1 MLYSELIKT
10 TKRKKYLNQTT
21 STSIR
26 YFQQLNRNTLTKTWL
41 SFSIT
46 LLILCCIGL
55 VFAYFF
61 NVYFPIIIMLI
72 FTFLSFRARLN
83 HLKKIQDLADF
94 KIPNNIWIAFKQR
107 HPNLSPAA
115 YPWIEEGFKDYLTIH
130 MWRRNS
136 YAMPSNAVDALWH
149 LLIEEFDDF
158 YQFMCQNFLG
168 YKLIHKPHDQQPTAS
183 QKASQK
189 LQLVNTWHGACH
201 LHGLNPQDPQRLP
214 RLFQIDEH
222 IRWEQGLIF
231 SLPFMAAMYAQT
243 MQTTSDVTMTT
254 PTQSSCS
261 STSTA
266 CSGSSSD
273 SGHSHHGSDSSS
285 DSSCSSCSSCGG
297 GGD

>member
-1 MLYSELIKT
+1 MLYSVLIKT

-26 YFQQLNRNTLTKTWL
+26 YFQQLNRNTLTKSWL
-41 SFSIT
+41 NFSIKIF
-46 LLILCCIGL
+46 ILCSIGF

-61 NVYFPIIIMLI
+61 NAYFPIIIMLI
-72 FTFLSFRARLN
+72 FTFSWFKARLN
-83 HLKKIQDLADF
+83 RLKKTQNLNHF
-94 KIPNNIWIAFKQR
+94 KIPNTIWIAFKQR
-107 HPNLSPAA
+107 HPNLSPSA
-115 YPWIEEGFKDYLTIH
+115 YPWIEEGFKDYLAIH
-130 MWRRNS
+130 MWRRNA

-158 YQFMCQNFLG
+158 YQSMCQNFLG
-168 YKLIHKPHDQQPTAS
+168 YKLIHKPHEKQPTAS
-183 QKASQK
+183 QKTSQK

-243 MQTTSDVTMTT
+243 MQTTSDIPSTT
-254 PTQSSCS
+254 SSGSSCS
-261 STSTA
+261 SSTA

-273 SGHSHHGSDSSS
+273 SGHSHHSSDSGS

>member
-1 MLYSELIKT
+1 MFYSVLIKT
-10 TKRKKYLNQTT
+10 TKRKNYLNQTKT
-21 STSIR
+21 TSIY
-26 YFQQLNRNTLTKTWL
+26 YFQQLNRNILTKTWL

-46 LLILCCIGL
+46 ILILGCIGL

-61 NVYFPIIIMLI
+61 NVYFPIIIMMI
-72 FTFLSFRARLN
+72 MAFFWFRARLN
-83 HLKKIQDLADF
+83 HVKKIQDLADF
-94 KIPNNIWIAFKQR
+94 KIPNHIWIAFKQR
-107 HPNLSPAA
+107 HPNLSPTS
-115 YPWIEEGFKDYLTIH
+115 YPWIEEGFKDYLAIH
-130 MWRRNS
+130 MWRRNA
-136 YAMPSNAVDALWH
+136 YAMPSNSVDALWH

-168 YKLIHKPHDQQPTAS
+168 YKLIHKPHEKQPTTAQKTS
-183 QKASQK
+183 QKR
-189 LQLVNTWHGACH
+189 QLVNTWHGACH

-222 IRWEQGLIF
+222 IRWEQGLMF

-243 MQTTSDVTMTT
+243 MQTTSDIPSTT
-254 PTQSSCS
+254 SSGSSCS
-261 STSTA
+261 SSTA

-273 SGHSHHGSDSSS
+273 SSHSHHGSDSSS